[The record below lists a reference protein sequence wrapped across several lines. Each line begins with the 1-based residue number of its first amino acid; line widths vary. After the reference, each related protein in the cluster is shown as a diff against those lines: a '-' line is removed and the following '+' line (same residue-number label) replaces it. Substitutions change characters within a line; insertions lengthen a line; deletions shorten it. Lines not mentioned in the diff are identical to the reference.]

1 MKKILPHLKNFI
13 LGALTGALMMIPGV
27 SGGTVAIILGVYD
40 QLVKAVATFT
50 KDIKKNLLFLGAFG
64 IGGIVGVVAV
74 SKLLLWLVGLWE
86 VPMMFLFI
94 GAPTGSVPLL
104 IRKSKTNGFHWSSLV
119 ALLAGLAIVIGVS
132 LLPED
137 LFVVETDTL
146 RGFLLLLAL
155 GIPLAIP
162 LVLPGI
168 SFSYMLMVFA
178 IYTRFLAALSSID
191 IMFLLPLCL
200 GLLIGMIAFTKL
212 LDKAMSQK
220 PGPTYYCITG
230 FVLGSIIMLAKELP
244 HWPTGWEIPACV
256 VTFIVG
262 AVGVYL
268 YSRKAE

>member
-1 MKKILPHLKNFI
+1 MLLAKRWRWIEK
-13 LGALTGALMMIPGV
+13 V
-27 SGGTVAIILGVYD
+27 SPM
-40 QLVKAVATFT
+40 AVLYA
-50 KDIKKNLLFLGAFG
+50 
-64 IGGIVGVVAV
+64 
-74 SKLLLWLVGLWE
+74 VGLLTANLTPWLHDE
-86 VPMMFLFI
+86 RLLDLNNTI
-94 GAPTGSVPLL
+94 SSVC
-104 IRKSKTNGFHWSSLV
+104 
-119 ALLAGLAIVIGVS
+119 
-132 LLPED
+132 
-137 LFVVETDTL
+137 
-146 RGFLLLLAL
+146 
-155 GIPLAIP
+155 IPLAIP

-178 IYTRFLAALSSID
+178 IYTRFLAALSSLD

-200 GLLIGMIAFTKL
+200 GLLIGMVAFTKL

-244 HWPTGWEIPACV
+244 HWPAGWEIPACV